1 MTIQLSDHFD
11 YQRLIRFTL
20 PSVFSMIIGS
30 VYSIVDGFFVSNFVG
45 KTQFTALNLIFP
57 FGMILS
63 AVGNMIGV
71 GGTALVAKTLGQ
83 GQKEKAND
91 MFSFFVYVCGASGL
105 IFGLGAMLFLED
117 IALMLGATEELLPYC
132 VEYGRII
139 LLALTPMMLQY
150 TFQGFLVAAEKPK
163 LSMYITVAAGVTN
176 IILDALFVGIFRWGL
191 TGAASATALS
201 QCIGGLIPAYL
212 FSRKNSGWNLRL
224 GKATVDFRA
233 LGMACSNGISSFL
246 SSISGSVVGM
256 LFNFQLMK
264 YAGAD
269 GVAAYGVIMYVEM
282 IFLSSSFGYTS
293 GISPVISYHY
303 GAENKDELKS
313 LVKRSF
319 VIIILSSL
327 MMFGLAQV
335 LAQPLTAI
343 FTSYDKALMAMTT
356 EAFRAYSWNFIVS
369 GLGIFGSTF
378 FSALNNGPV
387 AAVLSFLRL
396 VVFQGGFVLILPA
409 VFGIGGIWIT
419 MAVANLA
426 SAAVSVAA
434 MAVMRNKYGY

>member
-1 MTIQLSDHFD
+1 MKIQLSDHFD
-11 YQRLIRFTL
+11 YQKLVRFTL
-20 PSVFSMIIGS
+20 PSIFSMIIGS

-83 GQKEKAND
+83 GKKEKAND

-105 IFGLGAMLFLED
+105 FFGLTALLFLED
-117 IALMLGATEELLPYC
+117 IALMLGATGELLPYC
-132 VEYGRII
+132 IEYGRII

-150 TFQGFLVAAEKPK
+150 TFQGFLIAAEKPK
-163 LSMYITVAAGVTN
+163 ISMYITVAAGVTN
-176 IILDALFVGIFRWGL
+176 IVLDALFVGAFRWGL
-191 TGAASATALS
+191 TGAASATAIS
-201 QCIGGLIPAYL
+201 QCIAGLIPAWL
-212 FSRKNSGWNLRL
+212 FTRKNSGWNLHL
-224 GKATVDFRA
+224 GKATVDLRA
-233 LGMACSNGISSFL
+233 LATACSNGFSSFL

-264 YAGAD
+264 YAGPD

-282 IFLSSSFGYTS
+282 IFLSASFGYTS

-303 GAENKDELKS
+303 GADNRPELKS
-313 LVKRSF
+313 LVKKSI
-319 VIIILSSL
+319 VIVFLSSVA
-327 MMFGLAQV
+327 MFGLAQV
-335 LAQPLTAI
+335 LAQPLTAV
-343 FTSYDKALMAMTT
+343 FTSYDKALMAMTVQ
-356 EAFRAYSWNFIVS
+356 AFTAYSWNFIVS
-369 GLGIFGSTF
+369 GMGMFGSTF
-378 FSALNNGPV
+378 FAALNNGPV

-409 VFGIGGIWIT
+409 IFGINGIWIT

-426 SAAVSVAA
+426 SAVTALAA
-434 MAVMRNKYGY
+434 MAVMRTKYGY